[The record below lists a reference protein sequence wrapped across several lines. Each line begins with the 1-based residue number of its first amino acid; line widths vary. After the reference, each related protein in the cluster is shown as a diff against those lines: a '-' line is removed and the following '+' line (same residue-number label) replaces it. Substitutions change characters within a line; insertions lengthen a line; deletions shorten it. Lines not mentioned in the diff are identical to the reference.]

1 MVTIYSIC
9 ILNILMTYLCMM
21 ATQMN
26 LLVEVLVV
34 GEIPTLDASPQL
46 DGSFTNSSI
55 VIFCLSPFLGFF
67 FVLAIFMSTN

>member
-21 ATQMN
+21 ATHMH

-34 GEIPTLDASPQL
+34 GEIPPRMHLPTWMAPLRTNL
-46 DGSFTNSSI
+46 LSFSGVS
-55 VIFCLSPFLGFF
+55 L
-67 FVLAIFMSTN
+67 VLAIFMSTN